1 MVLEVTGHL
10 TKRRGLCRFQ
20 VYKLVYESWI
30 CLHVVVDCNIIGKPV
45 KIFIFDISMEIFVI
59 YLSLNN
65 SSS

>member
-10 TKRRGLCRFQ
+10 TKSLGLHRFQ
-20 VYKLVYESWI
+20 FYKLVYESWI

-45 KIFIFDISMEIFVI
+45 QIFIFDIFMDIFVI
-59 YLSLNN
+59 NLSLKN